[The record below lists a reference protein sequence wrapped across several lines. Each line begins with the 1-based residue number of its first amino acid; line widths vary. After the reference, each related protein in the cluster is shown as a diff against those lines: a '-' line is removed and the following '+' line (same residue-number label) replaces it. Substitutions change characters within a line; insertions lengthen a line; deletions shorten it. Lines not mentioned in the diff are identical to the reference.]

1 MADST
6 SSEIYSMRTRD
17 KLIFFAIGIYFGI
30 VISKSEAISWFRIQ
44 EMFRFQS
51 FHMYGLLMSGV
62 ITGALSLKVIRSLKL
77 KTIKGEPLEL
87 EPKDTKPWKG
97 YLLGGSCFGLG
108 WAFTGACP
116 GPLYTLIGTGL
127 TVMVVPL
134 LFAFVGAWT
143 YGYFKP
149 KLPH

>member
-1 MADST
+1 MSEVST
-6 SSEIYSMRTRD
+6 YKMSLRD
-17 KLIFFAIGIYFGI
+17 KIIFIAIGIYFGI

-62 ITGALSLKVIRSLKL
+62 LTAAVSLRIIRTFNI
-77 KTIKGEPLEL
+77 KTIDGNEINV
-87 EPKDTKPWKG
+87 EPKDMKPWRG
-97 YLLGGSCFGLG
+97 YLLGGSCFGVG
-108 WAFTGACP
+108 WALTGACP
-116 GPLYTLIGTGL
+116 GPLYTLVGTGL
-127 TVMVVPL
+127 TVMIVPL
-134 LFAFVGAWT
+134 LFAFAGAWT

>member
-1 MADST
+1 MNSPST
-6 SSEIYSMRTRD
+6 YTMSLRN
-17 KLIFFAIGIYFGI
+17 KLIFIAIGIYFGI

-62 ITGALSLKVIRSLKL
+62 VTAALSLKIIRTFKI
-77 KTIKGEPLEL
+77 KTIDGEPIEVA
-87 EPKDTKPWKG
+87 PKETKPWKA
-97 YLLGGSCFGLG
+97 YLLGGACFGIG

-127 TVMVVPL
+127 TIMAVPL

-143 YGYFKP
+143 YGYLKP